1 MSNKVVVVG
10 SGLVGS
16 LWAYILKKKGFEVE
30 VFEKRSDPKN
40 LVVPAGR
47 SINLVITSRGLR
59 GLEVAGLLEKI
70 LPQTVPVYGRC
81 IHPKVGQTV
90 FQPYGRDKS
99 ECNYSISRWELNKAL
114 IASCLE
120 AGVKINFDHDIEA
133 INVDQKKLVFKT
145 PNKNVEKK
153 YDRLFATDGAGS
165 VIRKALVTQFPE
177 EYHETVD
184 WLDSDYKELQMAA
197 LPSGLPALEKNQL
210 HIWPRGTHM
219 MMGLANADN
228 TFTMTLYLPRTAHPS
243 AFSNL
248 KTDESVESFFD
259 SEFAD
264 SIALMPHYKKE
275 FLAHPQG
282 RLATVRL
289 SKWVYQDSIAFL
301 GDAAHAIVP
310 FFGQGTNLGFEDC
323 TTLLRILEEADFNWQ
338 NAFDQYN
345 LIQKPNADAIAD
357 MALENFTE
365 MRDKVGDSDFQFK
378 KKIEAR
384 IENEFPQ
391 YYRSRYGL
399 ITYTLVPY
407 AVARAVGRKQVELI
421 ERVSHGI
428 NSPDFLDMNKVKSI
442 LTTEFFPWTQSLG
455 VELKSY
461 RPGHKTNPVL

>member
-1 MSNKVVVVG
+1 M
-10 SGLVGS
+10 
-16 LWAYILKKKGFEVE
+16 
-30 VFEKRSDPKN
+30 
-40 LVVPAGR
+40 
-47 SINLVITSRGLR
+47 
-59 GLEVAGLLEKI
+59 
-70 LPQTVPVYGRC
+70 
-81 IHPKVGQTV
+81 
-90 FQPYGRDKS
+90 
-99 ECNYSISRWELNKAL
+99 
-114 IASCLE
+114 
-120 AGVKINFDHDIEA
+120 
-133 INVDQKKLVFKT
+133 
-145 PNKNVEKK
+145 
-153 YDRLFATDGAGS
+153 
-165 VIRKALVTQFPE
+165 
-177 EYHETVD
+177 
-184 WLDSDYKELQMAA
+184 
-197 LPSGLPALEKNQL
+197 
-210 HIWPRGTHM
+210 
-219 MMGLANADN
+219 
-228 TFTMTLYLPRTAHPS
+228 
-243 AFSNL
+243 
-248 KTDESVESFFD
+248 
-259 SEFAD
+259 
-264 SIALMPHYKKE
+264 
-275 FLAHPQG
+275 AHPQG

-461 RPGHKTNPVL
+461 RPGHKTNSVL